1 MEEGSTGLVNAAL
14 AISPRKQTWCSWHWH
29 IARSHGKGRVMRNDN
44 PRPPARPSEAPPARA
59 GGIFM
64 ALGTLGGTI
73 IGGLLGQPSMGFL
86 AGLGGGFALHG
97 LLWYLDSR
105 RR

>member
-1 MEEGSTGLVNAAL
+1 
-14 AISPRKQTWCSWHWH
+14 
-29 IARSHGKGRVMRNDN
+29 
-44 PRPPARPSEAPPARA
+44 
-59 GGIFM
+59 M